1 MANDFAT
8 VTPSNARRLRVMSAE
23 RQALSAQL
31 FNQFRDMSFD
41 GVGVSRETYGAGE
54 TEAMRVI
61 EALGEANGFETHWDE
76 AQNLVLT
83 LQGLRPDLPAV
94 ASGSHLDSV
103 PQGGNFDGAAGVV
116 ASLMA
121 MLAARERDPLMR
133 TLKLYV
139 LRGEE
144 SAWYGGPCYFGS
156 RALFGLLSESDL
168 SSKHRHTGESLASNM
183 KRVGVDMDVVEAA
196 RPIVDAGHFH
206 AWLELHIEQGP
217 VLIAKNKPVGV
228 VTGIRGNVRHRRVVC
243 RGQAAHSGAVPR
255 WLRHDAVLA
264 MSELLMRIDEHWRV
278 LLEWGEDLVVTAGI
292 VETNAQEHA
301 VSRVPGEV
309 SFSMEYRSQHTKT
322 LTSFGELIRSECAQL
337 EKKRGVTFDF
347 APPVYTKPAQMSE
360 ALVAL
365 AKSAADAAAI
375 ECEVMASGAGHDS
388 AVFANAG
395 VPSTMVFVR
404 NQNGSHNPYE
414 AMEMED
420 FFAGAEVLSQSIL
433 SAANMADGVT
443 S

>member
-1 MANDFAT
+1 MPDDVAHPPDPAA
-8 VTPSNARRLRVMSAE
+8 VDVQVMTAE
-23 RQALSAQL
+23 RRELAARL
-31 FNQFRDMSFD
+31 FDQFREMSFD
-41 GVGVSRETYGAGE
+41 GVGISRETYGPGE
-54 TEAMRVI
+54 TEAMQLVETLGKDCGLETRWDAARNLI
-61 EALGEANGFETHWDE
+61 LALPGTEPG
-76 AQNLVLT
+76 
-83 LQGLRPDLPAV
+83 LPAV

-103 PQGGNFDGAAGVV
+103 PQGGNFDGAAGVI

-121 MLAARERDPLMR
+121 MLAARDRAPLRR
-133 TLKLYV
+133 TLELYV

-156 RALFGLLSESDL
+156 RALFGQLSDGDL
-168 SSKHRHTGESLASNM
+168 SSKHRQTGESLATNM
-183 KRVGVDMDVVEAA
+183 ARTGADMGLIEAGRPLVDV
-196 RPIVDAGHFH
+196 GHFH
-206 AWLELHIEQGP
+206 SWMELHIEQGP
-217 VLIAKNKPVGV
+217 VLIAKDKPVGI

-309 SFSMEYRSQHTKT
+309 SFSLEYRSQDTRT
-322 LTSFGELIRSECAQL
+322 LRSFGDLIRSECEQL
-337 EKKRGVTFDF
+337 EAKRGVTFAF
-347 APPVYTKPAQMSE
+347 GPPVYTEPARMSDT
-360 ALVAL
+360 LVEL
-365 AKSAADAAAI
+365 ARGAADAAKIA
-375 ECEVMASGAGHDS
+375 CEVMPSGAGHDS

-404 NQNGSHNPYE
+404 NQNGSHNPHE
-414 AMEMED
+414 AMELED
-420 FFAGAEVLSQSIL
+420 FYAGAEVLSQSL
-433 SAANMADGVT
+433 LNAADMIDEVQ